1 MHADLDAP
9 AALVEKYRKKYDAKY
24 GEGASK
30 KFDGPHHLGKPDNI
44 YMGAMAERVD
54 AGFGKILDTLDQLG
68 ISDNTVVV
76 LLSDNGGD
84 GRDANNGG
92 LRGAKSQVW
101 EGGIRDPQIVRWPGV
116 TKAGSVCDQPTMT
129 IDYYPTFAE
138 ITGAKSPRHKR
149 STARAS
155 FHSCAAS
162 PKLNRPAP
170 LFWHYPANTAPWP
183 ERAGGVCRDGD
194 FKLVEIYH
202 DGHFEMFNI
211 ANDPDEKHN
220 LIAEMPEKFAE
231 MKAKLVDWQK
241 SLEIEVPKPEAKK

>member
-1 MHADLDAP
+1 MRP
-9 AALVEKYRKKYDAKY
+9 RSAATGGGGPGRPS
-24 GEGASK
+24 ASR
-30 KFDGPHHLGKPDNI
+30 GG
-44 YMGAMAERVD
+44 GRR
-54 AGFGKILDTLDQLG
+54 
-68 ISDNTVVV
+68 VVV
-76 LLSDNGGD
+76 WPPRRCSSQSW
-84 GRDANNGG
+84 NNGG

-116 TKAGSVCDQPTMT
+116 TKAGTVCDQPTLT

-138 ITGAKSPRHKR
+138 ISGATIPATQKIDG
-149 STARAS
+149 TS
-155 FHSCAAS
+155 FVPLLRGE

-211 ANDPDEKHN
+211 KNDPDEKHN
-220 LIAEMPEKFAE
+220 LIDEMPEKFAE
-231 MKAKLVDWQK
+231 MKAKLIDWQK
-241 SLEIEVPKPEAKK
+241 SMKVEVPKTEAKK